1 MIRRKSQAVLGAPTA
16 DSSRRSRSSIRVAS
30 SDVTV
35 RPMRKL
41 ALVFV
46 LVAACGD
53 DGESSSIPADCN
65 PLGGQGCM
73 LPWPSMAYAT
83 ADSSTATGYRLAIPA
98 AAMPINVDGVG
109 VDPALLNRWDGFS
122 AIGPM
127 LAMFDHGVSP
137 TGLPSHA
144 NPEESLAANSPIVLV
159 SMKTGQRVPLFAEVD
174 QNTLEVSKRALIIRP
189 LARLET
195 SSRYAVAIRTSVKSA
210 DGSDLPIPP
219 AFAAI
224 RDGTSFSHPR
234 FADLAGRYTEI
245 FSALATAGVDKS
257 ELALAW
263 DFVTVSDEFLR
274 SDLTAMRDDA
284 LTAIGVDGANLTFTA
299 ELQPNTAQTY
309 KRYLGTFK
317 SPDFL
322 TAGETDASVMR
333 RDGDGRP
340 LQQGL
345 RDANF
350 AAIIPKC
357 VETEPLPRP
366 TIIFG
371 HGLFGSAKEYLDDN
385 FVADLAQQHCL
396 VIIAGDFIGLTDRQL
411 ALAPLAVNDLNRGT
425 QVTEKLAQSVIDFI
439 ALESITRGPMATS
452 AEFRGPGNAVVIDKT
467 KTFYVGGSLGGIMG
481 NTFMAYDPNITRGV
495 LAVPGG
501 NWSLLLERSTA
512 WSLLMGAAQG
522 AYEDQSVYQLNLA
535 TGLGMGLEPYDPIT
549 TAAHVIKDPLFGN
562 PTKNIL
568 IWYSL
573 GDCLVT
579 NISTEMVAREMGIQ
593 VLAPSVKSPWGLTP
607 VAGPLTNGVTIYD
620 EHRTPVP
627 PETNVP
633 PATDNGTHS
642 GVNRNPSALRQVES
656 FLLQNTVV
664 DECKINSSAA
674 PCDCATSACD

>member
-1 MIRRKSQAVLGAPTA
+1 
-16 DSSRRSRSSIRVAS
+16 
-30 SDVTV
+30 
-35 RPMRKL
+35 
-41 ALVFV
+41 
-46 LVAACGD
+46 
-53 DGESSSIPADCN
+53 
-65 PLGGQGCM
+65 M

-83 ADSSTATGYRLAIPA
+83 VDSSTATGYRIDIPKG
-98 AAMPINVDGVG
+98 AMPMNVDGIG
-109 VDPALLNRWDGFS
+109 IEPTTINRWDGFS
-122 AIGPM
+122 AIGPI
-127 LAMFDHGVSP
+127 LAMFDKGVSAI
-137 TGLPSHA
+137 GLPTHK
-144 NPEESLAANSPIVLV
+144 NVEESLAPNSPIVLV

-174 QNTLEVSKRALIIRP
+174 QNTADVNKRALIIRP

-195 SSRYAVAIRTSVKSA
+195 SSRYAVAIRTTVKSA
-210 DGSDLPIPP
+210 DGTDLPISPG
-219 AFAAI
+219 FAAI
-224 RDGTSFSHPR
+224 RDGTSFSHKR
-234 FADLAGRYTEI
+234 FGALAERYTEI

-274 SDLTAMRDDA
+274 SDLTAMRETA
-284 LTAIGVDGANLTFTA
+284 LTAIGPEGANLTFTA
-299 ELQPNTAQTY
+299 MPQTNTAQTY

-322 TAGETDASVMR
+322 TAGETDSSVMR
-333 RDGDGRP
+333 RDENNRP
-340 LQQGL
+340 VQQGM
-345 RDANF
+345 RDAHF

-371 HGLFGSAKEYLDDN
+371 HGLFGSAEEYLNDN

-396 VIIAGDFIGLTDRQL
+396 IIIAGDFIGLTERQL
-411 ALAPLAVNDLNRGT
+411 ALVPLAVNDLNRAP
-425 QVTEKLAQSVIDFI
+425 QISEKLGQSIIDFI
-439 ALESITRGPMATS
+439 ALESITRGPMANS
-452 AEFRGPGNAVVIDKT
+452 PEFRGPGNAAVIDKT

-501 NWSLLLERSTA
+501 NWSMLLERSTA
-512 WSLLMGAAQG
+512 WSLLLGAAQG

-535 TGLGMGLEPYDPIT
+535 LGLGMGLEPYDPLT

-568 IWYSL
+568 IWYSI

-579 NISTEMVAREMGIQ
+579 NIATEMVAREMGIQ
-593 VLAPSVKSPWGLTP
+593 VIAPSVKSPWGLAP
-607 VAGPLTNGVTIYD
+607 VAGPLQNGVTIYD
-620 EHRTPVP
+620 EHPTPLP
-627 PETNVP
+627 LDTNIP

-642 GVNRNPSALRQVES
+642 GVNRNPAALRQVES

-664 DECKINSSAA
+664 DECKLDSNAA
-674 PCDCATSACD
+674 PCDCATGACE

>member
-1 MIRRKSQAVLGAPTA
+1 
-16 DSSRRSRSSIRVAS
+16 
-30 SDVTV
+30 
-35 RPMRKL
+35 MRKL
-41 ALVFV
+41 AFVFV

-53 DGESSSIPADCN
+53 DGDSSGIREDCN

-83 ADSSTATGYRLAIPA
+83 ADSSTATGYRIEVPA
-98 AAMPINVDGVG
+98 GAMPVNVDGI
-109 VDPALLNRWDGFS
+109 PIAPTTLNRWDGFS

-127 LAMFDHGVSP
+127 LAMFDKGVSA
-137 TGLPSHA
+137 TGLPSHK
-144 NPEESLAANSPIVLV
+144 NPDESLAANSPIVLV
-159 SMKTGQRVPLFAEVD
+159 SMKTGQRVPVFAEVD
-174 QNTLEVSKRALIIRP
+174 QNTLAVEKRALIIRP

-210 DGSDLPIPP
+210 DGSDLPISPG
-219 AFAAI
+219 FAAI
-224 RDGTSFSHPR
+224 RDGKSFSHPK
-234 FADLAGRYTEI
+234 FAALAERYTEI
-245 FSALATAGVDKS
+245 FSALAAAGVEKS

-263 DFVTVSDEFLR
+263 DFVTVSDAFLR
-274 SDLTAMRDDA
+274 SDLTTMREAA
-284 LTAIGVDGANLTFTA
+284 LGAIGADGANLTFTA
-299 ELQPNTAQTY
+299 TTQPNTAQTY

-322 TAGETDASVMR
+322 TAGETDASIMR
-333 RDGDGRP
+333 RDAAGKP
-340 LQQGL
+340 QMQGM

-371 HGLFGSAKEYLDDN
+371 HGLFGSAKGYLDDN

-396 VIIAGDFIGLTDRQL
+396 IIIAGDFIGLTERQFPVI
-411 ALAPLAVNDLNRGT
+411 PLAVNDLNRGT
-425 QVTEKLAQSVIDFI
+425 TITEKLAQSVIDFI
-439 ALESITRGPMATS
+439 ALESIARGPMATS
-452 AEFRGPGNAVVIDKT
+452 PEFRGPGNAAVIDKT

-501 NWSLLLERSTA
+501 NWSMLLERSTA
-512 WSLLMGAAQG
+512 WTFLMGAAQG
-522 AYEDQSVYQLNLA
+522 AYEDPSVYQLNLA
-535 TGLGMGLEPYDPIT
+535 MGLGMGLEPYDPMT

-568 IWYSL
+568 IWYTL

-579 NISTEMVAREMGIQ
+579 NIATEMVAREMGIQ

-607 VAGPLTNGVTIYD
+607 VNGPLQNGVTIYD
-620 EHRTPVP
+620 EHPSPMP
-627 PETNVP
+627 PDTNVP
-633 PATDNGTHS
+633 PASDNGTHS
-642 GVNRNPSALRQVES
+642 GVNRNPAALRQVES

-664 DECKINSSAA
+664 DECKLADAAA
-674 PCDCATSACD
+674 PCDCATGACE